1 MNVLGQ
7 VKKDKKK
14 AKKDDRPKI
23 KSIDNFLTEIAQLT
37 DLKEVEAQYDKFI
50 KSTSKRNKDDI
61 ERLNLDISSLLEFAR
76 IYSQNPNQSYQDV
89 LRRINKQQFSEK
101 EMLQQFLSGELTKLP
116 PKLKTIVQDALAN
129 RFFIRKFIEEEYN
142 DSIDFT
148 ANLKIFITKHKA
160 ELLAWAAKH
169 STTLDLLDSFV
180 TKEDDDEE
188 EADDDKEEEEEDVGS
203 GEEDAGDREDAD
215 GIDIFGEAGE
225 HDDDYVR
232 PQSSPKPHQ
241 RKTEF
246 PDFDAMNDA
255 EYAEYIRTH
264 FKIPSRQRSILRDD
278 APAVVHSLD
287 KPQRPSIKD
296 ISVCERL
303 YMDSPWV
310 SSKHKVKIIYI
321 HSSDLK
327 SIEPY
332 ITSNTI
338 DIGGVIFYRPKIS
351 FFSLLCSGINKKTQ
365 NGNILTISPPNISVT
380 MAYIL
385 SNRDVVIRD
394 NKIERDEN
402 EFIAGRYTKMDK
414 WISIFQEKRL
424 TQLDANTIELLRDEA
439 RGLFRDFRNGAEIE
453 DIFYNNSVSVYEYL
467 QQIVEITGY
476 FLFNNEETVF
486 LKRLKMGFFQGYLK
500 SLTGSQKIGS
510 ENPELRAYFNK
521 MKEFQIKNVLFLLKA
536 RLSRDSKRS
545 QLLEPVVNVK
555 LRRFFVNN
563 VPKNPLKIRY
573 KNNIYNIVE
582 LHQRFKQGN
591 FTLPDSD
598 VADPNIVDFISK
610 MNLDQAD
617 LEGVPEEE
625 VPIPTPRPKRTLFNI
640 FTYIDEDIKRMRR
653 GLQDSS
659 DKIELNKICAF
670 CKTHIQTENFMQSIQ
685 VDKDAPAILSF
696 CNTKCVEHHSFGSD

>member
-14 AKKDDRPKI
+14 AKKDDKPKK

-37 DLKEVEAQYDKFI
+37 DLTEVEAQYDNFI

-61 ERLNLDISSLLEFAR
+61 ERLNLDIPSLLVFAR

-89 LRRINKQQFSEK
+89 LRKMNTQQFSEK
-101 EMLQQFLSGELTKLP
+101 ELLQQFLSGKLEKLP
-116 PKLKTIVQDALAN
+116 PKLKTIVQDALGN
-129 RFFIRKFIEEEYN
+129 KTFIRKFIEEEYN

-148 ANLKIFITKHKA
+148 ANLKAFITKHKA
-160 ELLAWAAKH
+160 ELLAWAAKRG
-169 STTLDLLDSFV
+169 TTLDLLDSLV
-180 TKEDDDEE
+180 IKEDDEE
-188 EADDDKEEEEEDVGS
+188 EDTDDKEDNEEEDVGS

-215 GIDIFGEAGE
+215 GIDIFGGAGQDE
-225 HDDDYVR
+225 DDNDTR
-232 PQSSPKPHQ
+232 PQSSPRRKQ

-264 FKIPSRQRSILRDD
+264 FKIPSRQQSIIRDD
-278 APAVVHSLD
+278 GPEVVHLVD
-287 KPQRPSIKD
+287 KPQRPS

-338 DIGGVIFYRPKIS
+338 DIGGVVFYRPKIS
-351 FFSLLCSGINKKTQ
+351 FFSLLCSGSNTKTQ

-402 EFIAGRYTKMDK
+402 EFIAGRYINMDK
-414 WISIFQEKRL
+414 WISIFQEKRFSE
-424 TQLDANTIELLRDEA
+424 LDANTIELLRDEA
-439 RGLFRDFRNGAEIE
+439 RGLFRDFRDGVEIE
-453 DIFYNNSVSVYEYL
+453 DIFYNNSASVYEYL

-486 LKRLKMGFFQGYLK
+486 LKRLKMGFFKGYLK

-521 MKEFQIKNVLFLLKA
+521 MKQFQIKNVLFLLKA
-536 RLSRDSKRS
+536 RLSRDSKHS
-545 QLLEPVVNVK
+545 QLLEPVVNAN
-555 LRRFFVNN
+555 LRRIFVNN
-563 VPKNPLKIRY
+563 VPKNPLKIKY
-573 KNNIYNIVE
+573 KNNTYNIME
-582 LHQRFKQGN
+582 LHERFKQRN
-591 FTLPDSD
+591 FTLAEDS
-598 VADPNIVDFISK
+598 NIVDIISK
-610 MNLDQAD
+610 MNLDQANIGD
-617 LEGVPEEE
+617 LEE
-625 VPIPTPRPKRTLFNI
+625 VPEVPLPPRPKRTLFNI

-653 GLQDSS
+653 QLQDSS

-696 CNTKCVEHHSFGSD
+696 CNTKCVEQHSFGSD